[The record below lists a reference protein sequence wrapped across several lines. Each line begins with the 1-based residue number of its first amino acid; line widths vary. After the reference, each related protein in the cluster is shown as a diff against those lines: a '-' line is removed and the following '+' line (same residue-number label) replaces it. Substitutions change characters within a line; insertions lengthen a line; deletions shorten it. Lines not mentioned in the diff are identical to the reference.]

1 MEKSERILSFLLA
14 CIFCIG
20 SLFACSTN
28 GTDTNVT
35 EPDITRPDE
44 TTSENTP
51 DPLLLA
57 DGGKT
62 DYVIVRGE
70 NAYITEVTASTE
82 LQSYLKQITGVEV
95 PIVTDDTAPTEKEIV
110 VGKTNR
116 ETEGEFDREELGEDG
131 LVIKTKDKKLF
142 LVGGEKRGTLY
153 AVYEFLESYLG
164 CRFYTVS
171 IEKVPEQKTLFVSH
185 IEENKQIPV
194 YSFRVT
200 SSYAL
205 SGDAISA
212 KRKLNGRLT
221 YAEEY
226 GSDQFWVIHGIHSF
240 QYLVP
245 EKEYYAEHPEYFSRK
260 NGQPCLTNPEVL
272 EIAIENARK
281 YLEAKKDD
289 PRYTI
294 MPVAQNDNVD
304 YCKCENCMALYDA
317 EESYGAA
324 TLQFVN
330 SVATALK
337 DEFPNITFMTLAYHY
352 SRNLPKTIRP
362 AENVAVI
369 LCSIEE
375 CFSHPIGTHDDWVNS
390 YDVYIKNTFEKDFED
405 WAAVTDNLYIWDY
418 TINYATLS
426 ASHPN
431 INVLLK
437 NEQFF
442 ADHNIVGV
450 YEENSSSNEAYP
462 DYNELRSYLISKILW
477 DPYMS
482 EEEYQ
487 YHINDFLENVYGK
500 GWTYIREYFDFI
512 HEIGEKNCFGI
523 WDSVPDRFGIE
534 KITGINNI
542 SAYPEDL
549 TFEMLQN
556 YEDVDWTKYW
566 NFFADIEETNLM
578 DEGYRL
584 FKLAYDMAETE
595 KQKTEIEK
603 LSLQVYANDS
613 DYRLCKIECGNG
625 SINQIIINFF
635 RADSHG
641 LSTQEKN
648 ALRKKVVEYAEE
660 QIYTKYE
667 DFNRTVYELFV
678 KHGLFDKDEEVN
690 LRNIPSQW

>member
-1 MEKSERILSFLLA
+1 
-14 CIFCIG
+14 
-20 SLFACSTN
+20 
-28 GTDTNVT
+28 
-35 EPDITRPDE
+35 
-44 TTSENTP
+44 
-51 DPLLLA
+51 
-57 DGGKT
+57 
-62 DYVIVRGE
+62 
-70 NAYITEVTASTE
+70 
-82 LQSYLKQITGVEV
+82 
-95 PIVTDDTAPTEKEIV
+95 
-110 VGKTNR
+110 
-116 ETEGEFDREELGEDG
+116 DREELGDDG
-131 LVIKTKDKKLF
+131 LVIKTKDQKLF

-164 CRFYTVS
+164 CRFYTRD
-171 IEKVPEQKTLFVSH
+171 IEKVPEQKTLSVSH
-185 IEENKQIPV
+185 IEEDKQIPV

-205 SGDAISA
+205 REDDIAA
-212 KRKLNGRLT
+212 KRKLNGRLK

-226 GSDQFWVIHGIHSF
+226 GSDQLWVLSGIHSF
-240 QYLVP
+240 QHLVP
-245 EKEYYAEHPEYFSRK
+245 EKEYYAEHPEYYSCK
-260 NGQPCLTNPEVL
+260 GGQPCLTNPEVL
-272 EIAIENARK
+272 EIAIENTRK

-294 MPVAQNDNVD
+294 MPVAQNDNVE
-304 YCKCENCMALYDA
+304 YCKCENCKALYDA

-337 DEFPNITFMTLAYHY
+337 DEFPDITFMTLAYHY

-375 CFSHPIGTHDDWVNS
+375 CFSHPIGTHDDWLNTH
-390 YDVYIKNTFEKDFED
+390 DVYVKNTFEKDFED

-418 TINYATLS
+418 TINYSTKS

-431 INVLLK
+431 FNVLLK

-442 ADHNIVGV
+442 ADHNVLGV
-450 YEENSSSNEAYP
+450 YEENSTSIGAYP
-462 DYNELRSYLISKILW
+462 DFNELRSYLISKILW
-477 DPYMS
+477 NPYMS
-482 EEEYQ
+482 DEEYQ

-512 HEIGEKNCFGI
+512 HEIGGENCFGI
-523 WDSVPDRFGIE
+523 WDSLTDRFGIE
-534 KITGINNI
+534 KITNVNNM
-542 SAYPEDL
+542 SAYPEEL
-549 TFEMLQN
+549 TIEMLQN

-566 NFFADIEETNLM
+566 NFFADLEKTSLI

-584 FKLAYDMAETE
+584 FGLAYDMAETE
-595 KQKTEIEK
+595 EQKTAIEMAA
-603 LSLQVYANDS
+603 LQVYVNDS
-613 DYRLCKIECGNG
+613 IHRSISAEFGNG

-635 RADSHG
+635 REDSHG

-648 ALRKKVVEYAEE
+648 ALRKKVVDYAGD
-660 QIYTKYE
+660 QMDAKYIE
-667 DFNRTVYELFV
+667 FNRTVYELYL
-678 KHGLFDKDEEVN
+678 KHGLIDKDQEID